1 MIFAE
6 CTNWCVCNFILR
18 AHEKQSFPFF
28 VGYLD
33 DFVLVGERT
42 TLQSNTCLNYHIQH
56 PVIDDRLA
64 HMRQR
69 DCPPGE
75 FRRRVGE
82 ISLLMVPSVTANLL
96 TLPIEV
102 ETPMEITTG
111 RKLQRDI
118 VLAPILRAG
127 LGMLDSFLDVLSEA
141 SVAHVGLA
149 RNEDTL
155 QPECYY
161 HKSPEHIADAD
172 VIVLDP
178 KLATGGSASAAI
190 TALKNQGAK
199 HLSFV
204 CLVAAPEGLSR
215 INTDHPDVTVYYPAL
230 DNRLNEKGYIL
241 PGLGDAGDRIFGTL

>member
-1 MIFAE
+1 
-6 CTNWCVCNFILR
+6 
-18 AHEKQSFPFF
+18 
-28 VGYLD
+28 
-33 DFVLVGERT
+33 
-42 TLQSNTCLNYHIQH
+42 
-56 PVIDDRLA
+56 
-64 HMRQR
+64 MRQR

-75 FRRRVGE
+75 FRRCVGE
-82 ISLLMVPSVTANLL
+82 ISHLMVPSVTANLL
-96 TLPIEV
+96 TLPVEV

-178 KLATGGSASAAI
+178 MLATGGSASAAI